1 LGVVG
6 GCLQVEALLQE
17 KQQLVQQQEAV
28 HAELDDLI
36 ATQAVLKGQ
45 LGTQAIGDGA
55 AHSRPDACF
64 CRSRTCSR
72 AVWL

>member
-1 LGVVG
+1 MG

-36 ATQAVLKGQ
+36 AAQAVLKGQ
-45 LGTQAIGDGA
+45 LGTQANDGA
-55 AHSRPDACF
+55 AHPRPGVPA
-64 CRSRTCSR
+64 
-72 AVWL
+72 AQ